1 MLYDL
6 VFSVAAAVVV
16 LGDGVDDFVL
26 SGGVGH
32 DDEAGAPYVLG
43 DVVDGVVPDGFGDR
57 DEADDDDLVDDLDD
71 DVDD

>member
-1 MLYDL
+1 MQHDL
-6 VFSVAAAVVV
+6 VFSAAAA

-32 DDEAGAPYVLG
+32 DDEAGAPCVLG
-43 DVVDGVVPDGFGDR
+43 DDVDGVPDGFGDH
-57 DEADDDDLVDDLDD
+57 DGADDDDDLVDDLDD

>member
-1 MLYDL
+1 MQHDL
-6 VFSVAAAVVV
+6 VSSAAAVVVV

-32 DDEAGAPYVLG
+32 DDEAGAPCVLG
-43 DVVDGVVPDGFGDR
+43 DDVDGVPDGFGDR
-57 DEADDDDLVDDLDD
+57 DVADDDDLVDDLDD